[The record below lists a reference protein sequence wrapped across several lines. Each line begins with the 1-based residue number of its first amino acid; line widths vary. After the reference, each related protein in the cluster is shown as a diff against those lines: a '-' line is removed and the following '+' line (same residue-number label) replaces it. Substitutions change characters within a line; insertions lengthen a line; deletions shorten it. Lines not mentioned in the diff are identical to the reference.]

1 MSNLH
6 SATSNSLGLDLSVL
20 CGQPAFTSRSAQE
33 TRQRLGEALVPHE
46 LDWPQGRV
54 DTAFHRGQVAS
65 CELYALR
72 YGGQVEIRP
81 QPFEDFV
88 LVQMPLRGSAT
99 LHCDGIRHCVS
110 PGEAAILAPRDAAR
124 VLWEEGCEQLILKLP
139 LALIQAGQAQLQQAD
154 ALSGTFRLP
163 ALSRLQRPLA
173 VRWLR
178 LVSELLE
185 HLPQGQGQA
194 LPSPWLQHLEQSL
207 PLFLLSHCPGADA
220 PVQGDEQRHEPR
232 LPARQLDKIEAC
244 MRAHLNQAISLPQ
257 LASAAGVSIR
267 SLNTLCQREYAQS
280 PMDRL
285 RHLRLEAAR
294 DYLLGNPYA
303 SVTEVALEYGFGHTG
318 RFAGYYRQRFGELP
332 RQTRMPDGEQR
343 G

>member
-6 SATSNSLGLDLSVL
+6 SATTNSLGLDLSVL
-20 CGQPAFTSRSAQE
+20 CSQPAFTSRSAQE
-33 TRQRLGEALVPHE
+33 TRQRLGEALVAHE

-99 LHCDGIRHCVS
+99 LHCDGIRHRVS
-110 PGEAAILAPRDAAR
+110 PGEAAILAPRDGAR

-139 LALIQAGQAQLQQAD
+139 LALIEASQARLQQAD
-154 ALSGTFRLP
+154 ALPGEFRLP

-185 HLPQGQGQA
+185 HLPQGDGHA

-207 PLFLLSHCPGADA
+207 PLFLLSHCPGAEA
-220 PVQGDEQRHEPR
+220 AVQGGEAR
-232 LPARQLDKIEAC
+232 LPVRQLEKIDAC
-244 MRAHLNQAISLPQ
+244 MRAHLSQAISLPQ

-285 RHLRLEAAR
+285 RSLRLEAAR
-294 DYLLGNPYA
+294 EYLLGNPCA

-332 RQTRMPDGEQR
+332 RQTRMPDGELR
-343 G
+343 GQPL

>member
-6 SATSNSLGLDLSVL
+6 SATANSLGLDLSVL

-33 TRQRLGEALVPHE
+33 TRQRLGEALVAHE
-46 LDWPQGRV
+46 LDWPEGRV

-110 PGEAAILAPRDAAR
+110 PGEAAILAPRDGAR

-139 LALIQAGQAQLQQAD
+139 LTLIEASQAQLQQAD
-154 ALSGTFRLP
+154 ALPHGYRLP

-185 HLPQGQGQA
+185 HLPQGNGNA

-220 PVQGDEQRHEPR
+220 VASASEPR
-232 LPARQLDKIEAC
+232 LPARQLEKIDAC
-244 MRAHLNQAISLPQ
+244 MRAHLTQAISLPQ

-267 SLNTLCQREYAQS
+267 SLNTLCQREYGQS

-285 RHLRLEAAR
+285 RSLRLEAAR
-294 DYLLGNPYA
+294 EFLLGNPYS

-332 RQTRMPDGEQR
+332 RQTRSVDGQA